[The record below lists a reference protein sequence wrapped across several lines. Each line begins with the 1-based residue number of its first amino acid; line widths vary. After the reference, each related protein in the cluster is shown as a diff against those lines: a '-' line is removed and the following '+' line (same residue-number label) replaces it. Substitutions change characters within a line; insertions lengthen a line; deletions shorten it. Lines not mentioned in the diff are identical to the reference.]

1 MHLGRSFLHVSSLPW
16 EDKSFQSVETAE
28 ELVPT
33 RARGSVVL
41 GGESMV
47 IEEDEGGAGGRDLI

>member
-1 MHLGRSFLHVSSLPW
+1 MHVSSLPW

-41 GGESMV
+41 GDESMV
-47 IEEDEGGAGGRDLI
+47 VEEDEGGAGGRDLI